1 MVANRI
7 SAKWVHIFNFK
18 MVFENKDH
26 FLVKKL
32 CAVHCAFILYSY
44 YMENSVRA
52 AEWASQGF
60 LTVASG
66 E

>member
-1 MVANRI
+1 MVLPNVLRIPMVANRI

-32 CAVHCAFILYSY
+32 CAVHCAFILY
-44 YMENSVRA
+44 
-52 AEWASQGF
+52 GK
-60 LTVASG
+60 LC
-66 E
+66 